1 MFFLS
6 SLVGDRVSPSGAGA
20 DSLLQPPE
28 PVQLLSLRLMA
39 ACDNCRNIEQSV
51 AQLVAVAVQ
60 CSGGLRWAGH
70 SCNDYFLED

>member
-6 SLVGDRVSPSGAGA
+6 ALVGDRVSPSGAGA

-60 CSGGLRWAGH
+60 CRGLSWAGQ